1 MNYISI
7 RHLRK
12 EYSNAIPLKDISC
25 DIERGEV
32 ISIIG
37 PSGAGK
43 STFLRCINRLETAT
57 SGEIWVDGT
66 NVLDEHTDINQV
78 RKKIGMVFQSF
89 NLFSHLMIIE
99 NIMLGPTSLMDMP
112 KQEAYDSGI
121 RLLRMVGLGEKA
133 FSYPGELSG
142 GQKQRAAI
150 ARTLAM
156 KPEIVLF
163 DEPTSAL
170 DPTMVGEVLAV
181 MRQLAGE
188 GLTMLTVTH
197 EMKFAH
203 DVSSRIFYLDD
214 GIIYEQGTPAQ
225 VFDAP
230 KRDRTRAFVQRLKT
244 FTFET
249 RSKDFDF
256 LGVNRDI
263 ETFGAKQ
270 MITPNKVRAIELMF
284 EELIINSIMPKLAD
298 IDMYMRF
305 VVEYSNADCAVWL
318 QISYNGGEFDA
329 FSQTQDD
336 ISAVLIRRM
345 TKNASHAYSDG
356 MNTIRCAL
364 A

>member
-1 MNYISI
+1 MSFISI
-7 RHLRK
+7 KHLRK
-12 EYSNAIPLKDISC
+12 EFAGVTPLTDVNC
-25 DIERGEV
+25 DIEKGEV

-37 PSGAGK
+37 PSGTGK

-57 SGEIWVDGT
+57 SGEIWVGGV
-66 NVLDEHTDINQV
+66 NVVDKRTDINEI
-78 RKKIGMVFQSF
+78 RKKMGMVFQSF

-99 NIMLGPTSLMDMP
+99 NIMLGPTDLLSVP
-112 KQEAYDSGI
+112 KQEAYDDGMK
-121 RLLRMVGLGEKA
+121 LLRMVGLGEKA
-133 FSYPGELSG
+133 FAYPDELSG

-197 EMKFAH
+197 EMQFAH
-203 DVSSRIFYLDD
+203 DVSSRVFYMDE
-214 GIIYEQGTPAQ
+214 GIIYEQGTPAE

-249 RSKDFDF
+249 DSKDFDF

-263 ETFGAKQ
+263 ETFGSKQ
-270 MITPNKVRAIELMF
+270 MIAPGRVHSIELMF
-284 EELIINSIMPKLAD
+284 EELCINSIMPRLSDTAP
-298 IDMYMRF
+298 YMRF
-305 VVEYSNADCAVWL
+305 VVEYSNTDCAIWL
-318 QISYNGGEFDA
+318 QISYNGGEYNAFD
-329 FSQTQDD
+329 SDDD
-336 ISAVLIRRM
+336 ISALLVRRM
-345 TKNASHAYSDG
+345 TKDATHEYSSG

-364 A
+364 V

>member
-1 MNYISI
+1 MSIISV

-12 EYSNAIPLKDISC
+12 EYPNVTPLKDVNC
-25 DIERGEV
+25 EIEKGEV

-37 PSGAGK
+37 PSGTGK

-57 SGEIWVDGT
+57 SGEIWVDGV
-66 NVLDEHTDINQV
+66 NVLDKATDITRV
-78 RKKIGMVFQSF
+78 RKKMGMVFQSF

-99 NIMLGPTSLMDMP
+99 NVMLGPMDLNGVP
-112 KQEAYDSGI
+112 KQEAYEEGM

-133 FSYPGELSG
+133 FAYPDEMSG

-197 EMKFAH
+197 EMKFAY
-203 DVSSRIFYLDD
+203 DVSTRVFYMDQ
-214 GIIYEQGTPAQ
+214 GVIYEEGAPAQ

-230 KRDRTRAFVQRLKT
+230 KQERTRAFVKRLKT
-244 FTFET
+244 YVFET
-249 RSKDFDF
+249 HSRDFDF
-256 LGVNRDI
+256 LALNSEI
-263 ETFGAKQ
+263 EEFGRRQAFSQKQ
-270 MITPNKVRAIELMF
+270 VYAVQLVF
-284 EELIINSIMPKLAD
+284 EELCLNLILPELPQDAPELH
-298 IDMYMRF
+298 F
-305 VVEYSNADCAVWL
+305 AVEYSDTDGSIALEAR
-318 QISYNGGEFDA
+318 YNGGAYHPLAEAEDLSA
-329 FSQTQDD
+329 ILVGRLTQG
-336 ISAVLIRRM
+336 LTHR
-345 TKNASHAYSDG
+345 YEDG
-356 MNTIRCAL
+356 MNVVRCSL